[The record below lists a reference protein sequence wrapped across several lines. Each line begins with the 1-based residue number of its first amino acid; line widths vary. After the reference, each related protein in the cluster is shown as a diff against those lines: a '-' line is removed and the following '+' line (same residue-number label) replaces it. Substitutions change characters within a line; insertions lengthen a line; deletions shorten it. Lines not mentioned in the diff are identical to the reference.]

1 MCQRHMSMN
10 IQAAELLPIGRLFQL
25 ILTNLGGARGL
36 LNFNDI
42 CGAGRLAGN
51 GNGGDAA
58 LP

>member
-1 MCQRHMSMN
+1 MN

-36 LNFNDI
+36 LNFNAV
-42 CGAGRLAGN
+42 CGVGRLAGLAGN
-51 GNGGDAA
+51 GDGGDAA